1 MLCEISSFLGDSLLG
16 IWLAINAVMALSVFV
31 SSSSVFYHFYW
42 RSQVT
47 FDKWQYKVGKCRTYY
62 ILPYI
67 FLKKVLY
74 LFKK

>member
-47 FDKWQYKVGKCRTYY
+47 FDKWQYKVGKSENLYLT
-62 ILPYI
+62 IQI
-67 FLKKVLY
+67 LKKFLF
-74 LFKK
+74 FKK